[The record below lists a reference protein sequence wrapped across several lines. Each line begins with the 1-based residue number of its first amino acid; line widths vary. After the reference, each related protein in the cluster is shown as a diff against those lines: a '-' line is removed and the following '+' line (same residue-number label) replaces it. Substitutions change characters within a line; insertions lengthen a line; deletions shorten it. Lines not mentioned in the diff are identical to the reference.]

1 MNTSYDQTDLL
12 QGNTNLFWDWDKLS
26 RFQNE
31 LVSPHDRTKQFQ
43 TDALSIFVDPEE
55 WPENST
61 FKNMYESDKESKCYL
76 LKSKHIDLRSIE
88 LIRDV
93 VTKHTEMGMIN
104 PDGIDWKKLKLTTE
118 YLGLGVSVDY
128 IYPLFLTQQ
137 DRVDWFQSCK
147 SRRTHIC
154 RYNPDEEEKI
164 IELVREDL
172 QERKSDYDLIDDS
185 ALRFAWKDVRYYE
198 KDAYGEKCSRA
209 LELIDR
215 LNSVSNLFV
224 AGGAALSMFHGFD
237 KDIRWNDIDIFAW
250 GLDSLEHIIQGVRI
264 CQKFAKEAK
273 LYSVY
278 KHGIEYCCAYKG
290 DTLGNGELHI
300 PMRTK
305 YSITIPVAL
314 IGTLFLNVQFILI
327 KSRSPSQILTR
338 IDLDCAAIGFH
349 VNDPK
354 KFYGLKRTV
363 RALETKSNVID
374 PTRQSQTYIGR
385 LIKYAYRGFQIAIPG
400 LNVNGLFY
408 NPNLIKIISMKYEF
422 KRSKA
427 LSVSVKDGFD
437 GTKAVFISMK
447 NSAEELRKVNKDDI
461 KELRNM
467 NLTGLKVLLTS
478 IVFQLNAG
486 YEESETGYNDP
497 SSDTVPEIIGNLRS
511 KHGNSI
517 GNIDFVVGDV
527 LNEDPEYFRVKIYK
541 RDDSWIKYTPSN
553 PKIELMDNDSQD
565 GMIGSIHQVKSAFY
579 EQFYV

>member
-1 MNTSYDQTDLL
+1 MNLFIGEIDLL
-12 QGNTNLFWDWDKLS
+12 HNETNLSWGWNEQMMNFSCD
-26 RFQNE
+26 E
-31 LVSPHDRTKQFQ
+31 LVLSQDNTKQFQ
-43 TDALSIFVDPEE
+43 TDSLSIFVDPEE

-61 FKNMYESDKESKCYL
+61 FRNMYESDKESKSYSL
-76 LKSKHIDLRSIE
+76 NSKHIDLRSIE

-118 YLGLGVSVDY
+118 YLGLGTSVDY

-147 SRRTHIC
+147 SRKTHIC
-154 RYNPDEEEKI
+154 KYNPGEKEKL

-172 QERKSDYDLIDDS
+172 QERKSDYGIIDTS
-185 ALRFAWKDVRYYE
+185 ALRFAWKDVRIYE
-198 KDAYGEKCSRA
+198 QDAYGEKCSRA

-215 LNSVSNLFV
+215 LNSVPNLFV
-224 AGGAALSMFHGFD
+224 AGGAALALFHNFD
-237 KDIRWNDIDIFAW
+237 KNIRWNDIDIFAW
-250 GLDSLEHIIQGVRI
+250 GDNSLEHIIQGVRI
-264 CQKFAKEAK
+264 CQDFTKELK
-273 LYSVY
+273 T
-278 KHGIEYCCAYKG
+278 
-290 DTLGNGELHI
+290 DTGCLLHRDDVLGNGELYI

-305 YSITIPVAL
+305 YAITVPIAIIREL
-314 IGTLFLNVQFILI
+314 LMLNVQFILI
-327 KSRSPSQILTR
+327 ESSSPSQILTR
-338 IDLDCAAIGFH
+338 IDIDCAAIGFH
-349 VNDPK
+349 MNDPK
-354 KFYGLKRTV
+354 KFYGLKRTI

-400 LNVNGLFY
+400 LNMNSLFY
-408 NPNLIKIISMKYEF
+408 SPNLIKIISMKYEF

-447 NSAEELRKVNKDDI
+447 NSDEELRKVNENDI
-461 KELRNM
+461 RELRKM

-478 IVFQLNAG
+478 IVFQMNAG
-486 YEESETGYNDP
+486 YEESETGYNYP

-527 LNEDPEYFRVKIYK
+527 LNEDPEYFRVKIHK
-541 RDDSWIKYTPSN
+541 RDDSWIKYFPSN
-553 PKIELMDNDSQD
+553 PKIELMNNDSQD